1 MKRMISLLMA
11 AALVLSLA
19 PVGALATQGTPE
31 GQTPSAC
38 ICEGKCTEE
47 NVNSACP
54 VCGAEGADLTV
65 CKGEASQPE

>member
-19 PVGALATQGTPE
+19 PVGALAAEGTPE

-38 ICEGKCTEE
+38 ICVSG
-47 NVNSACP
+47 
-54 VCGAEGADLTV
+54 
-65 CKGEASQPE
+65 